1 MTSYDL
7 LLQKHFPN
15 INESDL
21 AMHKQ
26 LSTQK
31 LLLYF
36 KNRLNRN
43 ITAEQ
48 LETEYGSA
56 LFLLVSNAIN
66 FNANYSSVK
75 GIKSISQGNKKTTFD
90 ESVSSI
96 NSGGAYDITDE
107 IKELLPVAAVKLRG

>member
-7 LLQKHFPN
+7 LLRKSFPN
-15 INESDL
+15 LNESDL
-21 AMHKQ
+21 TIHKQ
-26 LSTQK
+26 LAIQK

-56 LFLLVSNAIN
+56 LFLLISNAV
-66 FNANYSSVK
+66 NYSSVR
-75 GIKSISQGNKKTTFD
+75 GVKSISQGNKKTTFD

>member
-1 MTSYDL
+1 MTNLDFI
-7 LLQKHFPN
+7 LQKKFPN
-15 INESDL
+15 ESESSL
-21 AMHKQ
+21 VIHKQ
-26 LSTQK
+26 LATQK

>member
-7 LLQKHFPN
+7 LLRKSFPN
-15 INESDL
+15 LNESDL
-21 AMHKQ
+21 TIHKQ
-26 LSTQK
+26 LAIQK

-56 LFLLVSNAIN
+56 LFLLISNAVNLTAATGKSSFI
-66 FNANYSSVK
+66 SSVM
-75 GIKSISQGNKKTTFD
+75 S
-90 ESVSSI
+90 
-96 NSGGAYDITDE
+96 
-107 IKELLPVAAVKLRG
+107 

>member
-26 LSTQK
+26 LATQK

-56 LFLLVSNAIN
+56 LFLLVS
-66 FNANYSSVK
+66 NANYSSVK